1 MKRFVATEEQSEFI
15 KNNVKGLGNAELAKL
30 FNEKFGT
37 DVTMV
42 QIRTF
47 KKNHNL
53 KSGLDGRFKKG
64 HTPFNKGK
72 KGICAKGCEATQ
84 FKKGHKPVNYK
95 PVGSERI
102 NIYGYIEVKV
112 AEPNKWR
119 LKQRVVWEEHYGE
132 IPNGYSILFLDRNKQ
147 NLDINNLI
155 LVSKKQLA
163 FLNNNK
169 LIKED
174 KELTKTG
181 LIIADL
187 LIKISDAEK
196 EGGKKKCIKRKK

>member
-1 MKRFVATEEQSEFI
+1 MKRFIATEEQSEFI
-15 KNNVKGLGNAELAKL
+15 KNNVKGLGNAELANL

-37 DVTMV
+37 DVTMT
-42 QIRTF
+42 QIRSF
-47 KKNHNL
+47 KNNRNL

-64 HTPFNKGK
+64 NIPFNKGK
-72 KGICAKGCEATQ
+72 KGVCGKGCEATQ

-102 NIYGYIEVKV
+102 NVYGYIEVKV
-112 AEPNKWR
+112 ADPNKWR

-147 NLDINNLI
+147 NLDINNLV

-196 EGGKKKCIKRKK
+196 EGGKKKCIKGKK